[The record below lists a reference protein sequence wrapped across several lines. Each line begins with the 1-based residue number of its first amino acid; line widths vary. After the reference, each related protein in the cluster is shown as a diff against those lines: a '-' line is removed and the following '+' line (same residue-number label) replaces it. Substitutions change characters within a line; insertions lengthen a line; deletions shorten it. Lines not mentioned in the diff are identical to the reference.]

1 LVVGVVGTSI
11 VEFRGVNIIVITFF
25 FDEVVVV
32 VGRSFPLVE
41 GIIRPVVNGGI
52 GEKREGDSGVGDV
65 SNDDANEEVKEDSS
79 IEVAAL
85 VPVRLLGHSGHGC
98 EDSDNGGMLCEMT
111 EIRMKMM
118 FQTCRKRVRSN
129 KTSYNVIFIGA
140 AVLVVVKLIVL

>member
-32 VGRSFPLVE
+32 VGMSFPLVE
-41 GIIRPVVNGGI
+41 GIIRPLVNGGI
-52 GEKREGDSGVGDV
+52 GEKREGDSGVGGV

-79 IEVAAL
+79 IDVAAF

-98 EDSDNGGMLCEMT
+98 EDSDNGGML
-111 EIRMKMM
+111 
-118 FQTCRKRVRSN
+118 
-129 KTSYNVIFIGA
+129 
-140 AVLVVVKLIVL
+140 